1 MAAPTVKEQN
11 DRIRAI
17 MAAYPGIGTDASE
30 GADIAALPAF
40 IVNPLGTTQ
49 RQQNAAKRWL
59 VTREFEVIGLIAL
72 MSDAS
77 KFASRYDAYESAES
91 VLEAWIAW
99 VDAHP
104 RLSLNNAPL
113 GIVGTGEI
121 LDGGF
126 GPHTYPADGS
136 GKEYGAF
143 RFTIP
148 VTTYRP

>member
-1 MAAPTVKEQN
+1 MAAATVKEQN

-17 MAAYPGIGTDASE
+17 MAAYSGIGTDASE

-49 RQQNAAKRWL
+49 RQQNATRRWL

-77 KFASRYDAYESAES
+77 KYANRYDAYESAEG

-99 VDAHP
+99 IDAHP
-104 RLSLNNAPL
+104 RLSLNSVPL
-113 GIVGTGEI
+113 VVGTGDI

-126 GPHTYPADGS
+126 GTYTYPANGA
-136 GKEYGAF
+136 GKEYSAF